1 MRTGWAGRKAFQT
14 PVSRANLLPDRE
26 TGFSAM
32 MRHKGALIVVSGPSG
47 SGKNSV
53 ISEVMKVTQGL
64 RYSISATTRPKR
76 PGEREGVD
84 YYFVSRDRF
93 EDMIS
98 QGDLLEHAEVYGN
111 LYGTPRKPIEEI
123 LAAGEDVILDV
134 DIAGA
139 RQIRERCRDAVLV
152 FLLPPSIQ
160 ELERRIRSR
169 GADDEAT
176 IQRRLGSALGEISAL
191 TDYTYAV
198 VNDDLSE
205 AVRQVVSIIE
215 AERCR
220 TSRIV
225 VDLPGTVAFSSG
237 SGP

>member
-1 MRTGWAGRKAFQT
+1 MRTDWAGRKAFQR
-14 PVSRANLLPDRE
+14 PVSRTNLLADRE
-26 TGFSAM
+26 TGFSGM
-32 MRHKGALIVVSGPSG
+32 IRHKGALIVVSGPSG

-76 PGEREGVD
+76 PGERDGVD

-93 EDMIS
+93 EDMIA

-139 RQIRERCRDAVLV
+139 RQIRERCSDAVLV

-176 IQRRLGSALGEISAL
+176 IQRRLDSALGEISAL

-198 VNDDLSE
+198 VNDDLDE
-205 AVRQVVSIIE
+205 AVRRVVAIIS

-225 VDLPGTVAFSSG
+225 VDSPGTVVFSSG